1 MQTGIGH
8 HHPLGQGEGGVCTD
22 VIGADALAIEKG
34 EAVAIGDCRS
44 LPNQAFHLA
53 ETHGNG
59 ANNHTVVI
67 GN

>member
-8 HHPLGQGEGGVCTD
+8 HHPLGQGESGVSTD
-22 VIGADALAIEKG
+22 GIGADAFAIEKG

-44 LPNQAFHLA
+44 LPNQALHLG
-53 ETHGNG
+53 ETHGYG

-67 GN
+67 GD